1 MFLRVCKFHVPNTSV
16 FSCSAM
22 QAVPIIVE
30 YNRKTVKLAYD
41 DFEESG
47 ERV

>member
-1 MFLRVCKFHVPNTSV
+1 MCKFHVSNTSSLCFLV
-16 FSCSAM
+16 ALCSLF
-22 QAVPIIVE
+22 PIILE

-41 DFEESG
+41 DFEDSG

>member
-1 MFLRVCKFHVPNTSV
+1 
-16 FSCSAM
+16 M
-22 QAVPIIVE
+22 QAVPIILE